1 VVCPNPSFL
10 SSQKRKGLTNSHFF
24 NIQTAYPNMVTI
36 MVFGH
41 KNQTTTGLKVDL
53 GDLQA
58 KKKT

>member
-1 VVCPNPSFL
+1 
-10 SSQKRKGLTNSHFF
+10 
-24 NIQTAYPNMVTI
+24 MVTI